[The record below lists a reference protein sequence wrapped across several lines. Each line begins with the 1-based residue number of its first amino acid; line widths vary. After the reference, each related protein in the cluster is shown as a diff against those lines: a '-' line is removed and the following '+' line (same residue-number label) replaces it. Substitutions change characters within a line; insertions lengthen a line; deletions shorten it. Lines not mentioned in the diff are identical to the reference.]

1 MKKSERNKEKKKKEH
16 TDWGRVYKN
25 SVYALGFIAKSAP
38 SVIVISFALAIMGA
52 MSSFLS
58 GTYMYKYALNSIQE
72 GKDIRETIP
81 MLALIFAFS
90 ILYSVLVK
98 LGNYYC
104 EIKNQKVM
112 AYINNLVYKKAT
124 EVELACFDDPDFYDS
139 YVVAS
144 SNAASCAFDVLSG
157 ISRFISV
164 IFSTIAIGAITIT
177 IDWIFL
183 ILAFVPLV
191 VTVLTGKKRN
201 NAYYERYMEAR
212 RATREKDYVRRTFY
226 LADFSKEMRLTRMHR
241 VMYRNMSES
250 VKELKVI
257 SKKYGKKFM
266 FFRQLRFIV
275 YEPIVHMGTIVLA
288 TFKTLVKKNMLIGD
302 CFVVINSID
311 SIATNI
317 EAVGDTFNSFGGS
330 AMYIESVRSFF
341 EYKSKMPEDENAPV
355 VSSFESLELRDVSY
369 KYAKSQ
375 KDALSG
381 VSLKINKGERIAVVG
396 ANGAGKS
403 TLIKLLMRLYDA
415 DSGEVLVN
423 GENVKNYRLS
433 SYRALF
439 GTVFQ
444 EYGLF
449 AASVAENVLLK
460 TDISEEDRIKAEDAL
475 RKSDIWEKIQALPK
489 GIDTEVTRE
498 FDDKGAVFSGGESQK
513 IAIARIFAGNSEI
526 VIMDEPTSALDP
538 IAEHKMY
545 QNMFEACDGKTVI
558 FISHRISSATMA
570 DRIYLFEDGKICEVG
585 SHSELLALGAKYS
598 DMWHKQADSY
608 AQEVNENG

>member
-1 MKKSERNKEKKKKEH
+1 
-16 TDWGRVYKN
+16 
-25 SVYALGFIAKSAP
+25 
-38 SVIVISFALAIMGA
+38 
-52 MSSFLS
+52 
-58 GTYMYKYALNSIQE
+58 
-72 GKDIRETIP
+72 
-81 MLALIFAFS
+81 
-90 ILYSVLVK
+90 
-98 LGNYYC
+98 
-104 EIKNQKVM
+104 
-112 AYINNLVYKKAT
+112 
-124 EVELACFDDPDFYDS
+124 
-139 YVVAS
+139 
-144 SNAASCAFDVLSG
+144 
-157 ISRFISV
+157 
-164 IFSTIAIGAITIT
+164 
-177 IDWIFL
+177 
-183 ILAFVPLV
+183 
-191 VTVLTGKKRN
+191 
-201 NAYYERYMEAR
+201 
-212 RATREKDYVRRTFY
+212 
-226 LADFSKEMRLTRMHR
+226 MH
-241 VMYRNMSES
+241 
-250 VKELKVI
+250 
-257 SKKYGKKFM
+257 
-266 FFRQLRFIV
+266 
-275 YEPIVHMGTIVLA
+275 
-288 TFKTLVKKNMLIGD
+288 
-302 CFVVINSID
+302 
-311 SIATNI
+311 
-317 EAVGDTFNSFGGS
+317 
-330 AMYIESVRSFF
+330 
-341 EYKSKMPEDENAPV
+341 
-355 VSSFESLELRDVSY
+355 
-369 KYAKSQ
+369 
-375 KDALSG
+375 

-423 GENVKNYRLS
+423 GENIKKYRLS

-460 TDISEEDRIKAEDAL
+460 TDISEDDRIKAEDAL
-475 RKSDIWEKIQALPK
+475 RKSDIWDKIQALPK

-608 AQEVNENG
+608 AQEVSENG